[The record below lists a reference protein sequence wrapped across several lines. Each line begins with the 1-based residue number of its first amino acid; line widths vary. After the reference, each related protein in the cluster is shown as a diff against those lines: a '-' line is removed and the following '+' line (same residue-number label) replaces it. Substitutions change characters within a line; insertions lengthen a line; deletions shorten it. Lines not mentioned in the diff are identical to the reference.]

1 MRELALRVA
10 RGTIPGVPSLQVIRL
25 CSSGAIT
32 VEGPV
37 ARDSQQVV
45 RAAHL
50 LEALLPGLD
59 ARTGKRGLGP
69 LRLIVARALGT
80 LDLPPYGSLE
90 EFGDALSRFA
100 AADSEHC
107 VRELIANRL
116 SRSPLRETCAE
127 FPMVVSSG
135 PWSDDNVITI
145 SDIRRARRATGLTLA
160 DISARIGLPV
170 PLLCELEWGYL
181 DNWPASLTVR
191 RHIVSYARAAGLD
204 DQLVVRTVWP
214 LFEQSLYTRGFV
226 PGPQTLMPPPIVVD
240 AVPVDDDDV
249 EGIVEWDEHNT
260 VMIHPALAAHH
271 SRRRSGIVAAFVIPA
286 LLAIAIAP
294 AVWEP
299 LARKDRTP
307 VAPPP
312 QHRQDASSRPGADL
326 PVHAIDRDGHE
337 PADRGVSDGP
347 SLPAAFAS
355 AGSAAFDHAE
365 SNRET
370 AVTRAG
376 SRRSLLRITRVVDP
390 QARNFHARPS
400 PSGTLIAFDSDRDGQ
415 RGVYVADVDGGNVRR
430 VSGEGFA
437 ALPSWSPDSSTLAF
451 VRAEPR
457 RPDVWNLWT
466 VDLASGQTR
475 RLTSHRAGQPWGGS
489 WFPDGDRI
497 AYGRGDRL
505 VVRNLMTGTERGYP
519 APLKGRLVGAPA
531 VSPDGRRILVQ
542 VARQGTWLLDLR
554 KGTMRKVM
562 ADPSAEDYAWSPD
575 GRRVA
580 YHSRNEG
587 KWGVWMMGPSNP

>member
-50 LEALLPGLD
+50 LEALLPALD
-59 ARTGKRGLGP
+59 ARTGNRGLGP

-80 LDLPPYGSLE
+80 RDLPPYVSLE
-90 EFGDALSRFA
+90 EFGEALSRFA

-116 SRSPLRETCAE
+116 PRSPLRETCDE

-135 PWSDDNVITI
+135 PSSDDKVITI

-181 DNWPASLTVR
+181 DNWPASPTVR

-226 PGPQTLMPPPIVVD
+226 PRPQTLIPPLIVVD

-249 EGIVEWDEHNT
+249 EVLVEWDEHNA

-271 SRRRSGIVAAFVIPA
+271 SRRRSGIVAALVIPA

-312 QHRQDASSRPGADL
+312 QPRQDASSRPGADL
-326 PVHAIDRDGHE
+326 PVHAIDRDGHK

-365 SNRET
+365 SDRET
-370 AVTRAG
+370 AVPRAG
-376 SRRSLLRITRVVDP
+376 IRRSLLRITRVVDP

-451 VRAEPR
+451 VRAEPQ

-466 VDLASGQTR
+466 VDLARGQTR

-489 WFPDGDRI
+489 WFPDGDHI
-497 AYGRGDRL
+497 AYSRGDRL

-587 KWGVWMMGPSNP
+587 KWGVWMMNP